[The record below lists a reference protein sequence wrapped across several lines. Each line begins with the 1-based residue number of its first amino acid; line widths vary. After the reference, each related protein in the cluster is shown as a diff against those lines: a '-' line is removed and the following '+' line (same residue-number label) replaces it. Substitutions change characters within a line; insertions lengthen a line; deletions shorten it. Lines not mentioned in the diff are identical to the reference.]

1 MVGTC
6 VLCTFFAMYII
17 GMMVL
22 SLDDVC
28 GFNFT
33 KQHAFCS
40 SIMEFFVFSLRKEG
54 GGGRRRGMV

>member
-1 MVGTC
+1 
-6 VLCTFFAMYII
+6 MYII